1 MPDTVEPLDI
11 IIENAIVAEY
21 NEIVSIETAYFNE
34 ITVECQK

>member
-1 MPDTVEPLDI
+1 MPDTNETLDI

-34 ITVECQK
+34 IVASLE